1 MAGTEAEDAKKA
13 SLLQRAVVH
22 AVGATR
28 HGAQTSQPAKDWADD
43 LSSLQHLRSDFDLNA
58 GLEALQNNLGQSA
71 EDVDRLNAS
80 YRKVV
85 HAYRTGEF
93 GRFTLDSLP

>member
-1 MAGTEAEDAKKA
+1 M

-22 AVGATR
+22 AVEATR
-28 HGAQTSQPAKDWADD
+28 HGANNSQPAKDRADD
-43 LSSLQHLRSDFDLNA
+43 LSSLQHLRSNFDLDA
-58 GLEALQNNLGQSA
+58 GLAALQSILGQSA

-80 YRKVV
+80 YRKVL

-93 GRFTLDSLP
+93 GRHTLDSLP